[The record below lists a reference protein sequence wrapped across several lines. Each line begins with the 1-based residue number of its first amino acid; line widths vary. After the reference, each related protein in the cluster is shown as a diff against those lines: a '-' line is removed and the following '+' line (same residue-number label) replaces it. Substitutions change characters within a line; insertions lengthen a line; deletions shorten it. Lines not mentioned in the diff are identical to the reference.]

1 MRVLLLDTVVEDNHT
16 SEEALTSDILV
27 IGSGIAGLFFCI
39 KASDLGSINLV
50 TKRRLTDSATA
61 WAQGGVAAV
70 MSSEDS
76 IKSHVEDTLRA
87 GAGLCH
93 PDVVNAVVMSGP
105 DRVRELIELGVRFT
119 YDPEN
124 HNYELG
130 LEGGH
135 SSRRVLHVQDRTGQE
150 IEEVL
155 AAQVRRISSV
165 QIFEDHMAINLATH
179 GGVVVG
185 AYVLDVKTGVVK
197 RFAARVV
204 VLATGGA
211 GKVFR
216 YTSNPDHVTGDGIAM
231 AYRAGATVTNLEMI
245 QFHPTILY
253 HPKIR
258 SFLITEA
265 LRGEGA
271 VLLGNKGDRFMPR
284 YHPQAE
290 LAPRDI
296 VARAIDQE
304 MKRTGV
310 DHVWLDI
317 SFKDASFLKSRFPQV
332 YENCLK
338 AGIDITREPI
348 PVVPGAHYVC
358 GGVKADIYGH
368 TDVQGL
374 FAIGEVAGTGLHGA
388 NRLASN
394 SLLEGLVMA
403 HNASFAVREYLD
415 LPIRLDVIKPWDPG
429 LATDPDELVVISHMW
444 DEIRSIMANYVGI
457 VRSNK
462 RLIRARNRLGFI
474 AKEIEQF
481 YWDFKITP
489 DLIELRNIATV
500 AELIVKMA
508 RMRRES
514 RGAHFNIDYPYQRD
528 ETVDTV
534 IKKGYVCCCPVG
546 LN

>member
-1 MRVLLLDTVVEDNHT
+1 MTEANHT
-16 SEEALTSDILV
+16 SADSFTSDFLV

-39 KASDLGSINLV
+39 KAASLGSINLV
-50 TKRRLTDSATA
+50 TKRTLTDSATA

-70 MSSEDS
+70 ISSEDS
-76 IKSHVEDTLRA
+76 MQLHIEDTLRA

-93 PDVVNAVVMSGP
+93 PDVVEAVVRSAP
-105 DRVRELIELGVRFT
+105 DRIRDLVELGVNFT
-119 YDPEN
+119 RSPESN
-124 HNYELG
+124 EYELG

-135 SSRRVLHVQDRTGQE
+135 SRRRVLHVHDYTGRE

-155 AAQVRRISSV
+155 AARVRDISSV
-165 QIFEDHMAINLATH
+165 QVFENHMAISLVTH
-179 GGVVVG
+179 NGVVVG
-185 AYVLDVKTGVVK
+185 AYVLDVKNGTIK
-197 RFAARVV
+197 RFAARATI
-204 VLATGGA
+204 LATGGA
-211 GKVFR
+211 GKVFK
-216 YTSNPDHVTGDGIAM
+216 YTSNPDCTTGDGIAM

-271 VLLGNKGDRFMPR
+271 MLLGDKGERFMPR

-304 MKRTGV
+304 MKRTGA

-317 SFKDASFLKSRFPQV
+317 SFKDATFLKSRFPQV
-332 YENCLK
+332 YTTCLA

-358 GGVKADIYGH
+358 GGVRADIYGQ
-368 TDVQGL
+368 TDLQGL

-403 HNASFAVREYLD
+403 HNASLAVREYLAR
-415 LPIRLDVIKPWDPG
+415 PIQMDVIRPWDIG
-429 LATDPDELVVISHMW
+429 EATDPDELVVISHMW

-462 RLIRARNRLGFI
+462 RLIRARNRIGFI

-481 YWDFKITP
+481 YWDFKITS

-514 RGAHFNIDYPYQRD
+514 RGAHFNIDYPYQRN

-534 IKKGYVCCCPVG
+534 IKKGYVQCCP
-546 LN
+546 LSSQTP